1 MAQASMPA
9 PRCEGP
15 GDSGRRLGGPTP
27 ALELRG
33 ASGESGRVDA
43 SAGWDLVEN
52 WDEIRTAYQ
61 VARLGTVSGAA
72 EVLGVHHAT
81 VIRHIDALEAR
92 LGAKL
97 FQRHARGYTAT
108 EAGQDLLKI
117 AAQTDD
123 QFAQL
128 ASRIRG
134 RGDEVTGELI
144 VTSVDELAVL
154 LVPAIAQFMA
164 QHPELRVQLI
174 SDHRLFRLEYGEA
187 HVAIRAG
194 TLPEQPDNVVQPF
207 FSQLPRLVASRAYLA
222 AHGPLDLAKIATHR
236 FVGVTGDNI
245 RAPFY
250 RWLSEVVPASAIALK
265 VSSTRAARTAV
276 CAGVGIGF
284 VPGWDLA
291 EDDDLVEVM
300 APLDEWAAPIWLV
313 THMDLHRTAKVQSF
327 LRFLK
332 SQVKHWGVNQA

>member
-1 MAQASMPA
+1 M
-9 PRCEGP
+9 
-15 GDSGRRLGGPTP
+15 D
-27 ALELRG
+27 
-33 ASGESGRVDA
+33 
-43 SAGWDLVEN
+43 N

-134 RGDEVTGELI
+134 RGDEVTGDLI

-164 QHPELRVQLI
+164 LHPELRVQLI

-207 FSQLPRLVASRAYLA
+207 FTQMPKLVAARGYVA
-222 AHGPLDLAKIATHR
+222 AHGPLDLGNLGAHR
-236 FVGVTGDNI
+236 FIGVTGDHN
-245 RAPFY
+245 RAPFH
-250 RWLSEVVPASAIALK
+250 RWLNAAVPEAAIALR
-265 VSSTRAARTAV
+265 VSSTQAAKLAI
-276 CAGVGIGF
+276 AQGIGIGF
-284 VPGWDLA
+284 VAGWAL
-291 EDDDLVEVM
+291 EDQPDLVEM
-300 APLDEWAAPIWLV
+300 MPPLDAWGAPIWLV

-332 SQVKHWGVNQA
+332 AQVRQWGVSPA